1 MTTGIA
7 DLEILQDPDTF
18 LEEVQERVGNLD
30 QPGTARAVLHLT
42 DDLSTVMDN
51 IGDLQGTGADLAV
64 LRVLG
69 HARAYAARTT
79 GDAVAQLTAAQ
90 LAATLSLAT
99 GDAASL
105 LDARALMLEA
115 KASAA
120 ASEDA
125 QPTAED
131 AGASPVG
138 GDFFTSAAP
147 TSPFGGSLLAAAP
160 EDAPSTGDSDPR
172 DELRAGALDP
182 SGDDV
187 WDREMRTLGQ
197 LADSDPDSAVVRAGE
212 LRDMIL
218 AARPTAGTVR
228 PVVLHRLFDL
238 HRIIHRNGGAST
250 ADAGCEDF
258 LATIDPLIPG
268 DLSAT
273 APLDDRILLNRYRS
287 GDTTADSADRL
298 TAAQRLANLY
308 AEKDDTRGMAE
319 SLLQAGEELE
329 KLKRMAEMYDTYQ
342 RAFNLAQDTGA
353 TDIRI
358 WATIRLAFAQ
368 YVAGDKRTA
377 TQMLLDQDEELTESQ
392 LTGEKEI
399 AAMAQAKVALANLF
413 GEAGDTDGRDLFS
426 SQAADLFERIGDTA
440 SAASYRP
447 DSSKT
452 P

>member
-18 LEEVQERVGNLD
+18 LEEVQGRVGNLD

-42 DDLSTVMDN
+42 DELSTVMDN

-64 LRVLG
+64 LRVLA

-79 GDAVAQLTAAQ
+79 GDAAAQLTAAH

-105 LDARALMLEA
+105 LDTRALMLEA
-115 KASAA
+115 EASAA

-125 QPTAED
+125 QPTVDDSGATP
-131 AGASPVG
+131 AGG
-138 GDFFTSAAP
+138 GLFTSTAP
-147 TSPFGGSLLAAAP
+147 VSPFGGSRHAVAP
-160 EDAPSTGDSDPR
+160 EDAPSAEDSASR

-187 WDREMRTLGQ
+187 WDREMRSLGQ
-197 LADSDPDSAVVRAGE
+197 LADSDPDSAAVWAGE

-218 AARPTAGTVR
+218 AARPAAGTVR
-228 PVVLHRLFDL
+228 PVVLHRLFGL
-238 HRIIHRNGGAST
+238 HRIIHRGGGAST
-250 ADAGCEDF
+250 AAAGREDF
-258 LATIDPLIPG
+258 LTTIDPLIPG

-273 APLDDRILLNRYRS
+273 ASLDDRILLTLCRS
-287 GDTTADSADRL
+287 GDATADAADRL
-298 TAAQRLANLY
+298 TAAQRLVNLY
-308 AEKDDTRGMAE
+308 AEKNDIRGMAE
-319 SLLQAGEELE
+319 ALLRAGEELE

-342 RAFNLAQDTGA
+342 RSLNLAQDADA

-377 TQMLLDQDEELTESQ
+377 TQMLLDQDEEITESQ
-392 LTGEKEI
+392 LIGEKEI

-426 SQAADLFERIGDTA
+426 TQAADLFESVGDTA

-447 DSSKT
+447 DSSNT

>member
-7 DLEILQDPDTF
+7 DLEILHDPDTF
-18 LEEVQERVGNLD
+18 LEDVQERVGNLD
-30 QPGTARAVLHLT
+30 QPETARAVLHLT

-51 IGDLQGTGADLAV
+51 IGDLQGTGVDLAV
-64 LRVLG
+64 LRVLA

-79 GDAVAQLTAAQ
+79 GDAAAQLTAAH

-105 LDARALMLEA
+105 LDTRALMLEA
-115 KASAA
+115 EASAA
-120 ASEDA
+120 ED
-125 QPTAED
+125 
-131 AGASPVG
+131 
-138 GDFFTSAAP
+138 SA
-147 TSPFGGSLLAAAP
+147 
-160 EDAPSTGDSDPR
+160 PR

-182 SGDDV
+182 SGDDL
-187 WDREMRTLGQ
+187 WNREMRSLGQ
-197 LADSDPDSAVVRAGE
+197 CADSDPDSAAVRAGE
-212 LRDMIL
+212 LWDMIL

-228 PVVLHRLFDL
+228 PAVLHRLFDL
-238 HRIIHRNGGAST
+238 HRIIHRGGGAST
-250 ADAGCEDF
+250 AGAGREDF

-273 APLDDRILLNRYRS
+273 ASLDDRILLNLCRS
-287 GDTTADSADRL
+287 GDTTADAADRL

-308 AEKDDTRGMAE
+308 AEKKDTQGMAE
-319 SLLQAGEELE
+319 SLLRVGEELE
-329 KLKRMAEMYDTYQ
+329 KLQRMAEMYDTYQ
-342 RAFNLAQDTGA
+342 RAFNLAQDAGA

-368 YVAGDKRTA
+368 YVAGDKHTA
-377 TQMLLDQDEELTESQ
+377 TQMLLDQDEEFTESR

-413 GEAGDTDGRDLFS
+413 GEAGDTDGRDLFFT
-426 SQAADLFERIGDTA
+426 QAADLFESIGDTA